1 MYRHARIHTCI
12 HACMHVYFH
21 TSVHTQMH
29 ACIHRY
35 IHTQFAHAGR
45 QTHECVCVHA
55 FRSQHRASK
64 ARAAAQRE
72 GPRCMHACVSRG
84 HSGHAS
90 ARGRRGRMYAC
101 IHTQGRARSACV
113 RNFPALRESLR
124 RVWGHARHTPEAER
138 NTAMIS
144 ATSRPHHRTAAFITI
159 SGNVPPRVRTGL
171 PPSLSALSAA
181 RKVA

>member
-124 RVWGHARHTPEAER
+124 RVCGACEAHTGGGEKHCHDQCHLSPAPPHR
-138 NTAMIS
+138 RVHHHLWQCPAP
-144 ATSRPHHRTAAFITI
+144 RPHRPASLALC
-159 SGNVPPRVRTGL
+159 SVRG
-171 PPSLSALSAA
+171 
-181 RKVA
+181 